1 MADDRQQH
9 PSNSGGERPSD
20 AGVDRP
26 SDSGAEGP
34 SDPGTSNVDAE
45 SDFGVRQ
52 LVAPVRFTQFLSV
65 GAVGAVVD
73 NAVLVL
79 LVELVAVEP
88 VVAAVGAKESSILLM
103 FALNER
109 WTFDDHGSGGLR
121 ERGWRLLKS
130 NVVRSGGAVV
140 GIATLYALVRWAG
153 LWYLAANVFG
163 IGVGFFFNYTF
174 ESLVTW
180 RVHELG

>member
-1 MADDRQQH
+1 MED
-9 PSNSGGERPSD
+9 ERTKQASD
-20 AGVDRP
+20 A
-26 SDSGAEGP
+26 SAEQSAAGNAGQQ
-34 SDPGTSNVDAE
+34 SNPGTSNVDAD
-45 SDFGVRQ
+45 SGAGVRQ
-52 LVAPVRFTQFLSV
+52 LVAPARFSKFLSV

-73 NAVLVL
+73 NTVLVL

-88 VVAAVGAKESSILLM
+88 VFAAVGAKETSILLM

-109 WTFDDHGSGGLR
+109 WTFGEHGGGGLR
-121 ERGWRLLKS
+121 DRGWRLLKS
-130 NVVRSGGAVV
+130 NVVRSGGAIV
-140 GIATLYALVRWAG
+140 GIATLYVLYRWAG

-180 RVHELG
+180 RVHEP